1 MDEGIDTGRVI
12 AARWLP
18 SLRFNSHAIQSLN
31 QSDSY
36 RAVFSFLDPWVRA
49 YLLREVIALN
59 DDFWNAPSYSQEE
72 EDGFNFHFMHSKLR
86 EVAIK
91 DIFSA

>member
-59 DDFWNAPSYSQEE
+59 DDFWNAPSSSQKREE
-72 EDGFNFHFMHSKLR
+72 GLTHHFMHLKLR
-86 EVAIK
+86 ELAIK
-91 DIFSA
+91 NIFSA